1 MEHLSN
7 WHAFHSRDVRTY
19 PKVDAVLQVKFE
31 NGRIEEG
38 IASEFFPRTGL
49 LPASSIVAWRYIKS
63 EEDEQ
68 LTCFGFG
75 NHVALLHRAPMVRLS
90 SPQSSTFIALA
101 AVLKQRPQIESILR
115 SQFYGERTG

>member
-1 MEHLSN
+1 MTPDDAWLPAGQPEPRAQASDCLVEHLSN

-63 EEDEQ
+63 EED
-68 LTCFGFG
+68 
-75 NHVALLHRAPMVRLS
+75 
-90 SPQSSTFIALA
+90 
-101 AVLKQRPQIESILR
+101 
-115 SQFYGERTG
+115 